1 MYFTQTISV
10 FFFLIN
16 NNFFLIS
23 NFYKWKQNIHTT
35 VFLNVLLY
43 LQVFWEITGPF
54 DDTADFQPKNGS
66 VYLGDLQRD
75 ASFNIQILPDTLP
88 ELTETFKVILT
99 SVEGG
104 AEIDTS
110 NNEAVFHIRYGILKL
125 FCYFVYYNSLFSEPL
140 WSE

>member
-1 MYFTQTISV
+1 MDKKISTPQCSSIFFT
-10 FFFLIN
+10 FFLYI
-16 NNFFLIS
+16 
-23 NFYKWKQNIHTT
+23 YW
-35 VFLNVLLY
+35 
-43 LQVFWEITGPF
+43 QVFWEITGPF

-66 VYLGDLQRD
+66 VYIGDLQRD

-110 NNEAVFHIRYGILKL
+110 NNEAVFHIRYGIIKL
-125 FCYFVYYNSLFSEPL
+125 FCIL
-140 WSE
+140 